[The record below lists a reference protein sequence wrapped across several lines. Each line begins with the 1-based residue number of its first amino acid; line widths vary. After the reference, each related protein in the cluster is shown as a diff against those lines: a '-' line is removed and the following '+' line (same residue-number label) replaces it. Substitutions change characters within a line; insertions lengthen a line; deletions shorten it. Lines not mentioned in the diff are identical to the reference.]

1 LAKKRK
7 GEADT
12 SAEFEDRNDHLQRD
26 ERSYRIAGLAV
37 LLISAYIAIA
47 CISYLFSGAND
58 QDILIGNGPQNVSYQ
73 NWMGGLGA
81 NLAHG
86 LMFHFAGIAALCLP
100 FLTLLIGWKF
110 LTGKHLLPFFKT
122 FRICVGIMLFVPLA
136 VGFFAHHTNPIPYDH
151 IEISIN

>member
-1 LAKKRK
+1 MAKKRK

-37 LLISAYIAIA
+37 LLLSAYIAIA
-47 CISYLFSGAND
+47 CVSYLISGAND

-73 NWMGGLGA
+73 NWMGGIGA
-81 NLAHG
+81 SLAHA

-100 FLTLLIGWKF
+100 FLTF
-110 LTGKHLLPFFKT
+110 LMFFYSK
-122 FRICVGIMLFVPLA
+122 
-136 VGFFAHHTNPIPYDH
+136 
-151 IEISIN
+151 